1 MKERW
6 LEIYKEVYD
15 DIESDAPVSPA
26 LTALVVL
33 CKRVAKL
40 EEERNEAVANHNNLK
55 DVYEDAETECK
66 QLRVENEAVIKRC
79 DWTVLDNAKQ
89 RMAVDDRKRECADLI
104 ELIRQLN
111 KVYEIDQC
119 DHFLADEV
127 RAIVRE
133 K

>member
-40 EEERNEAVANHNNLK
+40 EEENKKIFDL
-55 DVYEDAETECK
+55 EDK
-66 QLRVENEAVIKRC
+66 
-79 DWTVLDNAKQ
+79 NAKY
-89 RMAVDDRKRECADLI
+89 RKMYVPASDLLDVKREYADLI
-104 ELIRQLN
+104 QLIRELN

-119 DHFLADEV
+119 DHILADEV
-127 RAIVRE
+127 RMILE
-133 K
+133 E